1 MISSRR
7 YLSWLPLPTR
17 TVALAIQTL
26 ILGLATQRERA
37 PDKVTEDV
45 MAAAPR
51 SPGCRRDGPKV
62 APGIG
67 ALGRTALGAPVDS
80 RRPPVLDPKVSR
92 AASDRT
98 FRHIY
103 LRKHDYW
110 RIDRTQNSLRFAWR

>member
-45 MAAAPR
+45 MAAAPEALAA
-51 SPGCRRDGPKV
+51 GAT
-62 APGIG
+62 AP
-67 ALGRTALGAPVDS
+67 R
-80 RRPPVLDPKVSR
+80 
-92 AASDRT
+92 
-98 FRHIY
+98 
-103 LRKHDYW
+103 
-110 RIDRTQNSLRFAWR
+110 